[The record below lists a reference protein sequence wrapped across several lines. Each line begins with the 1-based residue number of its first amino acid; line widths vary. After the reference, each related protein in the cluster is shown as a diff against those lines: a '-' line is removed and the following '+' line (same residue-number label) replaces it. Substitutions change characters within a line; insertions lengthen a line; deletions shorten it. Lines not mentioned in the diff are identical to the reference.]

1 MSEIVDTELLVNCT
15 ILAVR
20 RFELNSIV
28 NTTLLN
34 SLNRTEVVNLLSS
47 IIDNRDNLGSI
58 NEAKDFLTECLFPS
72 PTRPYEL
79 PWEQKTIWA
88 IIFGLMMF
96 VAIAGNG
103 IVLWIVTGHRSMRTV
118 TNYFLLNLS
127 IADLLMSSLNCVFN
141 FIFMLN
147 SDWPFGSIYCTINN
161 FVANVTVST
170 SVFTLVA
177 ISFDRYIAIVHPL
190 KRRTSRRKVR
200 IILVLI
206 WALSCVLSAPC
217 LLYSSIMTKQYYN
230 GKSRTVCFM
239 MWPDGRYPTSMADYV
254 YNLIILVLTYG
265 IPMIIMLICYSLM
278 GRVLWGSRSIGE
290 NTDRQMESMKSK
302 RKVVRMFIAIVS
314 IFAICWLPYHL
325 FFIYAYHNNQV
336 ASTKYVQ
343 HMYLG
348 FYWLAMSNAMVNPI
362 IYYWMNKRFRM
373 YFQRIICC
381 CCVGL
386 TRHRFDSPK
395 SRLTNKNS
403 SHRHTRGGYTV
414 AHSLPT
420 SSPPATQISNP
431 KTNHPSFLTIQAI
444 QASTQSHLS
453 HPIPTPHSAAET
465 KSQWKRSTMET
476 QIHQVPTT
484 NSCRDQRQMTQSQSL
499 GANSG
504 GGVGTPRPAVEC
516 IMERPLDGNSSPLCL
531 SINNSVGE
539 RQRVKIKYIS
549 CDEDN
554 NPVELEHS
562 SDPKQL

>member
-34 SLNRTEVVNLLSS
+34 SLNRTEVVSLLSS
-47 IIDNRDNLGSI
+47 IIDNPDNLGSI

-265 IPMIIMLICYSLM
+265 IPMIVMLICYSLM

-403 SHRHTRGGYTV
+403 SHRHTR
-414 AHSLPT
+414 
-420 SSPPATQISNP
+420 
-431 KTNHPSFLTIQAI
+431 
-444 QASTQSHLS
+444 
-453 HPIPTPHSAAET
+453 AET

-484 NSCRDQRQMTQSQSL
+484 NSCRDQRQLTQSQSL
-499 GANSG
+499 GAHSG

-562 SDPKQL
+562 SGPKQL

>member
-15 ILAVR
+15 VLAVK
-20 RFELNSIV
+20 RFD
-28 NTTLLN
+28 
-34 SLNRTEVVNLLSS
+34 LSS
-47 IIDNRDNLGSI
+47 ISTAISSNLNRSEVIGVLTKIIENRENLNNI
-58 NEAKDFLTECLFPS
+58 NDAKDFLTECLFPS

-88 IIFGLMMF
+88 IIFGLMLF
-96 VAIAGNG
+96 VAIAGNC

-127 IADLLMSSLNCVFN
+127 IADLLMSALNCIFN

-161 FVANVTVST
+161 FMANVTVST

-200 IILVLI
+200 FILVLI
-206 WALSCVLSAPC
+206 WVLSCVLAAPC
-217 LLYSSIMTKQYYN
+217 LMYSSILTKRYYN

-254 YNLIILVLTYG
+254 YNIIILVLTYG
-265 IPMIIMLICYSLM
+265 IPMIVMLICYFLM

-290 NTDRQMESMKSK
+290 NTDRQIESMKSK

-314 IFAICWLPYHL
+314 IFAICWLPYHM
-325 FFIYAYHNNQV
+325 FFIYSYHNNQLTT
-336 ASTKYVQ
+336 TKYVQ

-373 YFQRIICC
+373 YFQKIICC
-381 CCVGL
+381 YCFGTAVL
-386 TRHRFDSPK
+386 KSSSPTAC
-395 SRLTNKNS
+395 TNKNS
-403 SHRHTRGGYTV
+403 SQRL
-414 AHSLPT
+414 AKAESKSL
-420 SSPPATQISNP
+420 
-431 KTNHPSFLTIQAI
+431 
-444 QASTQSHLS
+444 
-453 HPIPTPHSAAET
+453 
-465 KSQWKRSTMET
+465 WKRSTMET
-476 QIHQVPTT
+476 QIQIQPT
-484 NSCRDQRQMTQSQSL
+484 SSIRDKQSTHTSL
-499 GANSG
+499 MKKISK
-504 GGVGTPRPAVEC
+504 EC
-516 IMERPLDGNSSPLCL
+516 IIEKPQHDSGSPVYL
-531 SINNSVGE
+531 SINEGNDK
-539 RQRVKIKYIS
+539 QRIKIKYIS

-554 NPVELEHS
+554 NSLSKISH
-562 SDPKQL
+562 QLKNEKL

>member
-34 SLNRTEVVNLLSS
+34 SLNRTEVVSLLSS

-217 LLYSSIMTKQYYN
+217 LLYSSIMTKHYYN

-239 MWPDGRYPTSMADYV
+239 MWPDGRYPTSMADYA

-265 IPMIIMLICYSLM
+265 IPMIVMLICYSLM

-414 AHSLPT
+414 AHSLKT
-420 SSPPATQISNP
+420 SSSPPATQTSNP
-431 KTNHPSFLTIQAI
+431 KANNPSLLTIQAI
-444 QASTQSHLS
+444 HPASTQSHLS
-453 HPIPTPHSAAET
+453 DPIPPPHSAAET

-476 QIHQVPTT
+476 QIQQVPTT

-499 GANSG
+499 G
-504 GGVGTPRPAVEC
+504 GVTTLRPAVEC
-516 IMERPLDGNSSPLCL
+516 IMERPVDGNSSPLCL

-562 SDPKQL
+562 SGPKQL

>member
-28 NTTLLN
+28 NTTLLG
-34 SLNRTEVVNLLSS
+34 SLNRTEVVSLLSS
-47 IIDNRDNLGSI
+47 IIDNRDNLESI

-217 LLYSSIMTKQYYN
+217 LLYSSIMTKHYYN

-239 MWPDGRYPTSMADYV
+239 MWPDGRYPTSMADYA

-265 IPMIIMLICYSLM
+265 IPMIVMLICYSLM

-348 FYWLAMSNAMVNPI
+348 FYWLAMSNAMVNPL

-386 TRHRFDSPK
+386 TPPSI
-395 SRLTNKNS
+395 RLAEEPADEQETA
-403 SHRHTRGGYTV
+403 HTG
-414 AHSLPT
+414 
-420 SSPPATQISNP
+420 TQE
-431 KTNHPSFLTIQAI
+431 
-444 QASTQSHLS
+444 TQPMPQTQLLLS
-453 HPIPTPHSAAET
+453 HHSPHPTQPSAAET

-476 QIHQVPTT
+476 QIQQAPVTS
-484 NSCRDQRQMTQSQSL
+484 SCREQRSAQQQQPPGSETNR
-499 GANSG
+499 A
-504 GGVGTPRPAVEC
+504 AVEC
-516 IMERPLDGNSSPLCL
+516 IMERPADGSSSPLCL
-531 SINNSVGE
+531 SINNSIGE

-554 NPVELEHS
+554 NPVELS
-562 SDPKQL
+562 PKQL

>member
-28 NTTLLN
+28 NTSLLN
-34 SLNRTEVVNLLSS
+34 SLNRTEVVSLLSG
-47 IIDNRDNLGSI
+47 IIENRDNLDSI

-88 IIFGLMMF
+88 IVFGLMMF

-141 FIFMLN
+141 FIFMVN

-217 LLYSSIMTKQYYN
+217 LLYSSIMTKHYYN

-239 MWPDGRYPTSMADYV
+239 MWPDGRYPTSMADYA
-254 YNLIILVLTYG
+254 YNLIILILTYG
-265 IPMIIMLICYSLM
+265 IPMIVMLICYTLM

-325 FFIYAYHNNQV
+325 FFIYAYHNNHV

-381 CCVGL
+381 CCMGL
-386 TRHRFDSPK
+386 VRHRFDSPK
-395 SRLTNKNS
+395 SRQTNRNS
-403 SHRHTRGGYTV
+403 SQRHT
-414 AHSLPT
+414 
-420 SSPPATQISNP
+420 
-431 KTNHPSFLTIQAI
+431 K
-444 QASTQSHLS
+444 
-453 HPIPTPHSAAET
+453 AEA

-476 QIHQVPTT
+476 QIHQAPPT
-484 NSCRDQRQMTQSQSL
+484 SSSRDKQT
-499 GANSG
+499 ATSG
-504 GGVGTPRPAVEC
+504 QTLNRAAVEC
-516 IMERPLDGNSSPLCL
+516 IMERPMDNDNSSPICL

-554 NPVELEHS
+554 NPVEHDSDCHS
-562 SDPKQL
+562 ALRGQPKQL

>member
-1 MSEIVDTELLVNCT
+1 MSEIVDTDLLVNCT
-15 ILAVR
+15 ILAVL

-28 NTTLLN
+28 NTSLLN
-34 SLNRTEVVNLLSS
+34 SLNRTEVVSLLSS
-47 IIDNRDNLGSI
+47 IIDNRDKLESI

-88 IIFGLMMF
+88 IVFGLMMF
-96 VAIAGNG
+96 VAISGNG

-141 FIFMLN
+141 FIFMVN

-200 IILVLI
+200 FILVLI

-217 LLYSSIMTKQYYN
+217 LLFSSIMTKHYYN

-239 MWPDGRYPTSMADYV
+239 MWPDGRYPTSMTDYV
-254 YNLIILVLTYG
+254 YNLTILVLTYG
-265 IPMIIMLICYSLM
+265 IPMIIMLICYTLM

-381 CCVGL
+381 GCLGF
-386 TRHRFDSPK
+386 TRYRFDSTK
-395 SRLTNKNS
+395 SRMANKNS
-403 SHRHTRGGYTV
+403 SNRNTRV
-414 AHSLPT
+414 
-420 SSPPATQISNP
+420 
-431 KTNHPSFLTIQAI
+431 
-444 QASTQSHLS
+444 
-453 HPIPTPHSAAET
+453 ET

-476 QIHQVPTT
+476 QIQQVPT
-484 NSCRDQRQMTQSQSL
+484 SSLRERQPAVQGLNHT
-499 GANSG
+499 
-504 GGVGTPRPAVEC
+504 AVEC
-516 IMERPLDGNSSPLCL
+516 IVERPTDDSSSPICL
-531 SINNSVGE
+531 SFQNSVGE

-554 NPVELEHS
+554 NPIEHDHHNHHHHRS
-562 SDPKQL
+562 HSHGHGHGHGISESVTAIQKL